1 MWRSRLFWR
10 LLLSHGALVLVAIGV
25 LSALFIGRLASETG
39 EPAEAL
45 GAIERQAGIIAV
57 LAGLAAVAVAL
68 WLTRSILRPLGE
80 LIQGTER
87 VSAGDYGQGVYAASR
102 DELGAL
108 ARSFNRMTE
117 HLDNQFA
124 QLEEDR
130 QKLRA
135 ILSGMVE
142 GVVALDGEQR
152 ILFANERAAQL
163 LEFHSETAVGRKL
176 WEVFRQRSL
185 QEVVGR
191 ALAATE
197 PCEEELTWNGTAAK
211 SLTVHAARLSSSPG
225 RGAVLVLHDTS
236 ELRRLERLRQEFVA
250 NVSHELKTPLAVIK
264 ACVETLVDGAIEDTQ
279 HRQSFLEQIAEQADR
294 LHALILDL
302 LSLARIESGSEA
314 FEFEAVDLEH
324 AVNACLDRHKARAEA
339 KGQVLEA
346 VGPAVLVDT
355 ARPRP
360 VVAWA
365 EEDGVSQILENLV
378 DNAVKYTPPGGHIR
392 VSWWSEGDQACV
404 EVQDDGI
411 GIPERHLPRI
421 FERFYRVD
429 RARSRELGGTGL
441 GLSIVKHLV
450 QALHGTV
457 HATSQPDKG
466 SRFVVRLPR
475 RPDS

>member
-10 LLLSHGALVLVAIGV
+10 LLISHGALVLVSIGV
-25 LSALFIGRLASETG
+25 LGALFIGRLASEPG
-39 EPAEAL
+39 APAEAL
-45 GAIERQAGIIAV
+45 AATERQVGMISI
-57 LAGLAAVAVAL
+57 LAGLAAVALAL
-68 WLTRSILRPLGE
+68 WITRSILRPLGE

-102 DELGAL
+102 DELAGL
-108 ARSFNRMTE
+108 ARSFNRMSE
-117 HLDNQFA
+117 HLAYQFA

-163 LEFHSETAVGRKL
+163 LDFHSETAVGRKL

-185 QEVVGR
+185 QDVVGR

-211 SLTVHAARLSSSPG
+211 SLTVHAARLSSSPE

-236 ELRRLERLRQEFVA
+236 ELRRLERLRHEFVA

-279 HRQSFLEQIAEQADR
+279 HRLSFLEQIAEQADR

-314 FEFEAVDLEH
+314 FEFEAVDLEQ
-324 AVNACLDRHKARAEA
+324 AVNACLDRHKARAEG

-346 VGPAVLVDT
+346 VGPVGADT
-355 ARPRP
+355 AGPTP

-365 EEDGVSQILENLV
+365 EEEAVSQILENLV
-378 DNAVKYTPPGGHIR
+378 DNAVKYTPAGGHIR

-429 RARSRELGGTGL
+429 RARSREMGGTGL

-457 HATSQPDKG
+457 QAASQPEKG
-466 SRFVVRLPR
+466 SRFVVRLPGA
-475 RPDS
+475 PAS

>member
-10 LLLSHGALVLVAIGV
+10 LLISHAAPALLAVGVLIALV
-25 LSALFIGRLASETG
+25 IGRLNSEHG
-39 EPAEAL
+39 EQLTRFEQ
-45 GAIERQAGIIAV
+45 QAGIIAI
-57 LAGLAAVAVAL
+57 LTGLAAVGLAF
-68 WLTRSILRPLGE
+68 WITRSILRPLGE
-80 LIQGTER
+80 VIQGTER

-102 DELGAL
+102 DELAGL

-117 HLDNQFA
+117 HLANQIA

-163 LEFHSETAVGRKL
+163 LEFHSEAAVGRKL

-185 QEVVGR
+185 QEVLGR
-191 ALAATE
+191 ALSATE
-197 PCEEELTWNGTAAK
+197 PCEEELTWNGTAAR

-236 ELRRLERLRQEFVA
+236 ELRRLERLRQDFVA

-264 ACVETLVDGAIEDTQ
+264 ACVETLVDGAMEDTQ

-314 FEFEAVDLEH
+314 FEFEAVDLET
-324 AVNACLDRHKARAEA
+324 AVTACLDRHKARAEA
-339 KGQVLEA
+339 KGQVLTA
-346 VGPAVLVDT
+346 VGPT
-355 ARPRP
+355 APGCLGTSP
-360 VVAWA
+360 CVAWA
-365 EEDGVSQILENLV
+365 EQEAVSQILENLV
-378 DNAVKYTPPGGHIR
+378 DNAVKYTPPGGHIH
-392 VSWWSEGDQACV
+392 VSWWNEGDQVCF

-457 HATSQPDKG
+457 HASSQPDKG

-475 RPDS
+475 GPDS